1 MVKIFLPCDC
11 RLIYTCGGFYVKGYR
26 GKNVHKG
33 REKSENVTK
42 KGRQRKRLKTI
53 GSKKGQLHFCKW
65 GGGWGEKR

>member
-11 RLIYTCGGFYVKGYR
+11 RQIYICGSFYVKVQR

-33 REKSENVTK
+33 REMRENE

-53 GSKKGQLHFCKW
+53 GSKRCNIHFCKW
-65 GGGWGEKR
+65 RGGWGEKR